1 MESIPEIIEYITIC
15 IIIYLNKI
23 KKGKN
28 NHGKKIKRI
37 NKKKKKILL
46 CWY

>member
-23 KKGKN
+23 KKGKKSW
-28 NHGKKIKRI
+28 KK
-37 NKKKKKILL
+37 N
-46 CWY
+46 